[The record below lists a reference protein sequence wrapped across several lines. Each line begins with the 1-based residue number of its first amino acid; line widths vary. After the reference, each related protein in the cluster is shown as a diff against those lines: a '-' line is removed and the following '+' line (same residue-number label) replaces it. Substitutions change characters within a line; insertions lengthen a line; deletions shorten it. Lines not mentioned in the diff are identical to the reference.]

1 MKHLLSAAFVV
12 LLLTILSS
20 LSPLNAQTTLYTWT
34 DAKGRVHIT
43 DTPPPPDAK
52 IKDVLEQTGP
62 TPAEA
67 RQMQDAQQRRVETR
81 QEEQRRNEVEEA
93 LRRAREAD
101 DQARAAVQRA
111 EEQTQQALDYRKR
124 FGNTPSRR
132 QDFKYK
138 IRAEE
143 EKATQAQAE
152 ARRAVEQ
159 AQALSEA
166 ARQAVGPVPPPKP

>member
-1 MKHLLSAAFVV
+1 MKHLLSAAVIV
-12 LLLTILSS
+12 CMLST

-52 IKDVLEQTGP
+52 IKDVIEQTEP
-62 TPAEA
+62 QPAEV
-67 RQMQDAQQRRVETR
+67 RQLQDAQRRRVETR
-81 QEEQRRNEVEEA
+81 QEEQRRTETEEA

-111 EEQTQQALDYRKR
+111 EEQAQQALDYRKR

-132 QDFKYK
+132 QEFKYK

-143 EKATQAQAE
+143 EKAIQAQAE

-166 ARQAVGPVPPPKP
+166 ARTAAGPDKPPKP

>member
-1 MKHLLSAAFVV
+1 MNHLISAAVIV
-12 LLLTILSS
+12 CLLTI

-43 DTPPPPDAK
+43 DTPPPADAK
-52 IKDVLEQTGP
+52 IKDMVEQAETA
-62 TPAEA
+62 PAEA
-67 RQMQDAQQRRVETR
+67 RQLQNQQQRRVESR
-81 QEEQRRNEVEEA
+81 LDEQRRTEAEEA

-124 FGNTPSRR
+124 FGNNPSRR
-132 QDFKYK
+132 QEFKYK

-143 EKATQAQAE
+143 EKAIQSQAE
-152 ARRAVEQ
+152 AQRAVER
-159 AQALSEA
+159 ARALSEE
-166 ARQAVGPVPPPKP
+166 ARTAVGPVQQPKP

>member
-1 MKHLLSAAFVV
+1 MKSIVWTAALVLSIMAASAAH
-12 LLLTILSS
+12 
-20 LSPLNAQTTLYTWT
+20 AQTTLHTWM
-34 DAKGRVHIT
+34 DAKGRLHIT

-52 IKDVLEQTGP
+52 IKEVVRHTEP

-67 RQMQDAQQRRVETR
+67 GQLQDPQQQRVEAR
-81 QEEQRRNEVEEA
+81 RDEQRQNEMEEA

-111 EEQTQQALDYRKR
+111 EEQTQQAIDYRKR
-124 FGNTPSRR
+124 FGNTTSRR

-143 EKATQAQAE
+143 EKAIQAQAE
-152 ARRAVEQ
+152 AQRAVER
-159 AQALSEA
+159 AQALSEE
-166 ARQAVGPVPPPKP
+166 ARTAGGPAKPPTP